1 MKAETTWKNELDDL
15 LFEMI
20 ALLEF
25 KYSKEVMEGVNSEI
39 TRRSAL
45 IERKV
50 KRHSRR
56 EAASYK
62 RKYRLHLKEEIKC
75 DT

>member
-15 LFEMI
+15 LFEVVS
-20 ALLEF
+20 LLEF

-56 EAASYK
+56 EAAFYK
-62 RKYRLHLKEEIKC
+62 RKYRLHLKDTAC